1 MAGKPPLEKANKKH
15 GLLAWR
21 WLGLGV
27 FLLALLV
34 RGIYLSDSRDNPTF
48 QTPIVDSQ
56 TYDGLARRLA
66 AGQPMTSEF
75 FWQPVFY
82 PVFLSLVYWL
92 THSSILWAKI
102 IQSVLGALTALLTY
116 RLGQRIFGRTAAV
129 VAGVLVAVY
138 MPLVFYETE
147 LLASG
152 WATFWM
158 VAIAL
163 AFLKTKEKPR
173 PFSCLVLGLAGAL
186 SILTRPEFLPLFSA
200 ACLWL
205 LVAWVRE
212 HKGAAKL
219 ISRFAVIALG
229 FSLIAGPLGIWS
241 HRVLGR
247 ARILPSS
254 GGINLY
260 IGNNPNYEKTITVRP
275 GLGWRELTAAPA
287 RQGIVDDLGM
297 ERFFLNKT
305 KEYMLSEPLSF
316 LKGLV
321 HKTAQFF
328 SSREIP
334 RNTDIYLFGK
344 WSRWLGLLV
353 WKVGR
358 FGFPFGL
365 LLPVA
370 FLGLILCWRALPG
383 PVLLSLLLYP
393 ASMIM
398 VFVTSRYRAPVVPL
412 MSVLAAGAVS
422 AIWKMRQKRQWKKL
436 AVSWAIVLTVGV
448 ASSSTGPFSEERLD
462 YEAEL
467 YYGLGST
474 FDEWGKVEEAKTA
487 YDRALDLR
495 ADYTEAHYNLANIL
509 KAQGRLEEAI
519 EHYGRALQTEPDSV
533 ELRNNF
539 GAALKTQGQIDQAIE
554 QWEKAVELVPSD
566 PFAHFNLAL
575 ALAEQG
581 KYDLSLKHAEEA
593 LRRRPDWVEVHVDL
607 GMILLQRGEI
617 DKALGHFK
625 EALRIRPAHADAHS
639 GLGIALG
646 SKGELDEAIE
656 QFRQTIKL
664 EPGHTEARYNL
675 GYALQLQGKWAE
687 AIAEFQRLLRI
698 DPAHAQGRL
707 QLERA
712 LAEQRQDR

>member
-1 MAGKPPLEKANKKH
+1 
-15 GLLAWR
+15 
-21 WLGLGV
+21 
-27 FLLALLV
+27 
-34 RGIYLSDSRDNPTF
+34 
-48 QTPIVDSQ
+48 
-56 TYDGLARRLA
+56 
-66 AGQPMTSEF
+66 
-75 FWQPVFY
+75 
-82 PVFLSLVYWL
+82 
-92 THSSILWAKI
+92 
-102 IQSVLGALTALLTY
+102 
-116 RLGQRIFGRTAAV
+116 
-129 VAGVLVAVY
+129 
-138 MPLVFYETE
+138 
-147 LLASG
+147 
-152 WATFWM
+152 
-158 VAIAL
+158 
-163 AFLKTKEKPR
+163 
-173 PFSCLVLGLAGAL
+173 
-186 SILTRPEFLPLFSA
+186 
-200 ACLWL
+200 
-205 LVAWVRE
+205 
-212 HKGAAKL
+212 
-219 ISRFAVIALG
+219 
-229 FSLIAGPLGIWS
+229 
-241 HRVLGR
+241 VLGR

-287 RQGIVDDLGM
+287 RLGIVDDLGM

-305 KEYMLSEPLSF
+305 KEYIISEPLNF

-344 WSRWLGLLV
+344 WSRWLGLGV
-353 WKVGR
+353 WKIGR

-398 VFVTSRYRAPVVPL
+398 VFVTSRYRVPVVPL
-412 MSVLAAGAVS
+412 MSILAAGGVG
-422 AIWKMRQKRQWKKL
+422 AIWKMGQKRQWKKL
-436 AVSWAIVLTVGV
+436 AVSWAIILGVGV
-448 ASSSTGPFSEERLD
+448 ASSSTGPFYEERLD

-474 FDEWGKVEEAKTA
+474 FDEWGKVEQAKTA

-519 EHYGRALQTEPDSV
+519 EHYGQALRTEPNSV
-533 ELRNNF
+533 EIRNNF
-539 GAALKTQGQIDQAIE
+539 GAALKTMGQIDQAIE
-554 QWEKAVELVPSD
+554 QWEKALELVPSD

-593 LRRRPDWVEVHVDL
+593 LQRRPDWVEIHVNL

-617 DKALGHFK
+617 NKALGHFN
-625 EALRIRPAHADAHS
+625 EALRIRPAYADAHS

-646 SKGELDEAIE
+646 SKGELDEAIKH
-656 QFRQTIKL
+656 FRQAIKL
-664 EPGHTEARYNL
+664 EPGHTKARYNL

-698 DPAHAQGRL
+698 DPEHAQGRL

-712 LAEQRQDR
+712 LAQQRQDR